1 MILRNMLISVLEPLV
16 DQNMYDGKQVC
27 ILSACSKK
35 ELPVS
40 KWNDLNM
47 CHSVYGFGQMEWF
60 LCLLWVRQNYFVILY
75 YIQEQWA
82 TLRRPWQKTSS
93 TSLSTTRKG

>member
-1 MILRNMLISVLEPLV
+1 MLISVLEPLV

-47 CHSVYGFGQMEWF
+47 CHSVYGIGQM
-60 LCLLWVRQNYFVILY
+60 
-75 YIQEQWA
+75 
-82 TLRRPWQKTSS
+82 
-93 TSLSTTRKG
+93 